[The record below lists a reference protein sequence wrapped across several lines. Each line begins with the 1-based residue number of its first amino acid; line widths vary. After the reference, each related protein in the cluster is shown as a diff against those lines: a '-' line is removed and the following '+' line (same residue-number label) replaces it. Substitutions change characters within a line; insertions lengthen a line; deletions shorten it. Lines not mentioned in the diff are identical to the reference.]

1 VTNETSRLLYPP
13 SSARRCRHRHKM
25 KHTNLKPHIPLSHP
39 LLKKKKSHT
48 RYQKKLI
55 PPVLRPKG
63 LNSSTRRPD
72 VYHIRQHRIHGDAP
86 ILSLTSHNSQTHNS
100 QLNHPWSKMGSLI
113 SLYQHSTADGLP
125 MAFNSIEMRSF
136 FETIMNGAC
145 TKLAA
150 SCLNVKKFSA

>member
-1 VTNETSRLLYPP
+1 MRPAELYPLVP
-13 SSARRCRHRHKM
+13 DVAAIRHQM

-39 LLKKKKSHT
+39 LLKKKSHT

-63 LNSSTRRPD
+63 LHSSTRRPD

-86 ILSLTSHNSQTHNS
+86 TLSSQLTNSQS
-100 QLNHPWSKMGSLI
+100 QLNHPLSKMGSLI

-125 MAFNSIEMRSF
+125 MAFNSIERRSF
-136 FETIMNGAC
+136 FETIPTRAC